1 MALLLLMKFLRFL
14 NVSRKVKIMKR
25 YLAISACLV
34 IGVVAFGCRQKPS
47 AETETEKP
55 EPNAPAQVDTKV
67 VEPKQVVKAA
77 ADGVAVTVNGQDITE
92 NQIEAEIQKIAPRMQ
107 PGYLEKNR
115 EKVRQQALDRM
126 IILRLLEEKVKAA
139 KIVVTEEEVLD
150 QIKEVASQQ
159 NMSLDDFKAMLKTR
173 GMNFDEWK
181 QQMQFE
187 RRVQLQKLF
196 DVEFADQLNVTESD
210 ANDYYS
216 ANTKRYEMTEQIKA
230 SHILIKPDPNTD
242 PNEAKAKALAKAQDL
257 LKQIKEGA
265 DFAELAKATGGY
277 PSAPRGGDLGFRTRG
292 GGWDPP
298 FEKVAFELKVGQTS
312 DVVETRFGY
321 HIIMVTDRK
330 EASVT
335 TFEQAK
341 DNIIKMLKQQKQG
354 PLITK
359 YIESLKARAKVVYP
373 PGKEP
378 PLAPLSPGP

>member
-1 MALLLLMKFLRFL
+1 MALLFLMKFLRFL
-14 NVSRKVKIMKR
+14 KVLRKVKIMKR
-25 YLAISACLV
+25 YLTISAWLV
-34 IGVVAFGCRQKPS
+34 ICVVALGCRKEPS

-55 EPNAPAQVDTKV
+55 KPNAPAQVDTKV

-115 EKVRQQALDRM
+115 EKVRQQTLDRM

-139 KIVVTEEEVLD
+139 KIVVTEEEVLA

-159 NMSLDDFKAMLKTR
+159 KMSLDDFKAMLKTR
-173 GMNFDEWK
+173 GMNYDEWK

-196 DVEFADQLNVTESD
+196 DAEFADQLNVTESD

-216 ANTKRYEMTEQIKA
+216 ANTKRYEMQEQVKA
-230 SHILIKPDPNTD
+230 SHILIKPDTTDPNTD
-242 PNEAKAKALAKAQDL
+242 PNEAKAKALAEAQDL

-330 EASVT
+330 EAGVT

-354 PLITK
+354 PLIM
-359 YIESLKARAKVVYP
+359 
-373 PGKEP
+373 
-378 PLAPLSPGP
+378 